1 MNMKEKFIELLK
13 EALNID
19 DRELN
24 MSDEFRNYDE
34 WDSLAYLSVIAMY
47 DEEYDKQIEEAE
59 FNKLRTVN
67 DLFNATVKK

>member
-1 MNMKEKFIELLK
+1 MKQKFIELLK
-13 EALNID
+13 EALDIE

-24 MSDEFRNYDE
+24 MSDEFRDYEE

-59 FNKLRTVN
+59 FNKLRTVE
-67 DLFNATVKK
+67 DLFTASQK

>member
-1 MNMKEKFIELLK
+1 MQKKFIEFLK
-13 EALNID
+13 EALDID

-24 MSDEFRNYDE
+24 MSDEFRDYEE

-59 FNKLRTVN
+59 FNKLRTVE
-67 DLFNATVKK
+67 DLFTASQK

>member
-1 MNMKEKFIELLK
+1 MKQKFIELLK
-13 EALNID
+13 EALDID

-24 MSDEFRNYDE
+24 MSDEFRDYEE

-59 FNKLRTVN
+59 FNKLRTVE
-67 DLFNATVKK
+67 DLFTASQK

>member
-1 MNMKEKFIELLK
+1 MKEKFIELLK
-13 EALNID
+13 EALDID

-24 MSDEFRNYDE
+24 MNDEFRNYDE

-59 FNKLRTVN
+59 FNKLRTVE
-67 DLFNATVKK
+67 DLFTASQK

>member
-13 EALNID
+13 EALDID

-24 MSDEFRNYDE
+24 MNDEFRNYDE

-59 FNKLRTVN
+59 FNKLRTVE
-67 DLFNATVKK
+67 DLFTASQK

>member
-1 MNMKEKFIELLK
+1 MQKKFIEFLK
-13 EALNID
+13 EALDID

-24 MSDEFRNYDE
+24 MSDEFRDYGE

-59 FNKLRTVN
+59 FNKLRTVE
-67 DLFNATVKK
+67 DLFTASQK